1 MSETPER
8 VTYATLAGG
17 QSDEF
22 QRRWDVA
29 LDRLRPALGGRHGH
43 LVDGQ
48 EHALRDGEGETF
60 EDRSPI
66 DRRGLLGRFPVGT
79 AEDVDHAVR
88 AARRGFAGWSA
99 RHWSERAALLR
110 RAAELIE
117 QRGYDLSAL
126 VGLEVGKNRL
136 EAMGDVTETA
146 DLIRYY
152 CEQMER
158 HAGFDRPMARLS
170 PHEETRSI
178 LRPYGVWAV
187 ISPFNF
193 PAALAGGPVSAA
205 LLAGNTVVLK
215 PSPEAPLTA
224 LALYAAFR
232 EAGVPAEALQLV
244 YGPCEPTGAALVDHP
259 EVDGLLFTGSKEVG
273 MGILRRFTR
282 DYPKPC
288 ITEMGGKN
296 PAVVMPSADLD
307 AAAEGILRSAFGLQ
321 GQKCSACS
329 RLYVHR
335 DVKDR
340 LLDTLVEKTRSLV
353 IGDPTRHGVF
363 LGPLIHERAYRAFQ
377 AASDAAR
384 RDGKILTGGDVW
396 REGELAHGYFVAPT
410 VVDALPPEHDLFRK
424 ELFVPLVC
432 VAPVDSLEQAIAHA
446 NRTDYGLTAGLFSRD
461 QDEID
466 AFLERIQAGVVYV
479 NRRAGATT
487 GAWPGVQPFGGWKGS
502 GSSGKSSGGLYYVQQ
517 FLREQSRT
525 VVR

>member
-1 MSETPER
+1 VSETAER

-17 QSDEF
+17 QSEEF

-29 LDRLRPALGGRHGH
+29 LERLRPALGGRHGH
-43 LVDGQ
+43 LVDGH
-48 EHALRDGEGETF
+48 EHGVAEGEREML

-79 AEDVDHAVR
+79 PEDVDGAVR
-88 AARRGFAGWSA
+88 AARRGFAAWSG
-99 RHWSERAALLR
+99 RHWSERAAILR

-117 QRGYDLSAL
+117 ERGFDLSAL

-136 EAMGDVTETA
+136 ESMGDVTETA
-146 DLIRYY
+146 DLVRYY

-158 HAGFDRPMARLS
+158 HAGFDRPMSRLS

-232 EAGVPAEALQLV
+232 EAGVPGEALQLV
-244 YGPCEPTGAALVDHP
+244 YGPGEPTGAALVDHP

-273 MGILRRFTR
+273 MGILLRFAR
-282 DYPKPC
+282 EYPKPC

-307 AAAEGILRSAFGLQ
+307 AAAEGIMRSAFGLQ

-329 RLYVHR
+329 RVYVHR
-335 DVKDR
+335 DVKGPFLEA
-340 LLDTLVEKTRSLV
+340 LLEKTRAIV

-363 LGPLIHERAYRAFQ
+363 LGPVIHERAYGTFQ
-377 AASDAAR
+377 AASETAR
-384 RDGKILTGGDVW
+384 RDGQVLAGGEVR
-396 REGELAHGYFVAPT
+396 REGDLGYGYFVTPT
-410 VVDALPPEHDLFRK
+410 VVDGLPPDHELFRQ
-424 ELFVPLVC
+424 ELFVPFVC
-432 VAPVDSLEQAIAHA
+432 VAAVGSLDEAIELA
-446 NRTDYGLTAGLFSRD
+446 NRTDYGLTAGLFSSA
-461 QDEID
+461 QGEID
-466 AFLERIQAGVVYV
+466 AFVERAQAGVVYV

-502 GSSGKSSGGLYYVQQ
+502 GSSGKSAGGLYYVQQ